1 MRQTQ
6 KEIDFYTAISNIDK
20 VKNLDYKN
28 EKDYRR
34 LHLPL
39 GPPRPLDRAD
49 LRVEQQ
55 QDLRV
60 LHSAHFIPT
69 QSLPI
74 WVFNHGF
81 KERGKDDELERERG
95 ERTRHQELEPRKP

>member
-6 KEIDFYTAISNIDK
+6 KEIDFYTAISNTDK
-20 VKNLDYKN
+20 VRNLDYKN

-34 LHLPL
+34 LHPPL
-39 GPPRPLDRAD
+39 GPPRPLDRAA
-49 LRVEQQ
+49 LRAKQQ
-55 QDLRV
+55 QYLRV
-60 LHSAHFIPT
+60 LRFAHFVPT

-81 KERGKDDELERERG
+81 KERDKDDELERERR
-95 ERTRHQELEPRKP
+95 EDQTSRA